1 MYYFLSHLSLIDL
14 CYTSNITPKLI
25 GDLLV
30 ERKTVSYGDCM
41 VQVLIVHFFGG
52 TEIFI
57 LTAMAFDHYVSI
69 CKPLRYVIIM
79 NRTRC
84 NLLLLAAWAGGA
96 VHSFHFFFFFLMA
109 IDFPFCGP
117 NEIDHYFCDTF
128 PLLKIACTDTYIPGV
143 LVTDFSG
150 MVALVTFALLFV
162 SYDII
167 FFTLNTRST

>member
-1 MYYFLSHLSLIDL
+1 
-14 CYTSNITPKLI
+14 
-25 GDLLV
+25 
-30 ERKTVSYGDCM
+30 
-41 VQVLIVHFFGG
+41 
-52 TEIFI
+52 
-57 LTAMAFDHYVSI
+57 
-69 CKPLRYVIIM
+69 
-79 NRTRC
+79 
-84 NLLLLAAWAGGA
+84 
-96 VHSFHFFFFFLMA
+96 MA

-167 FFTLNTRST
+167 FFTLNTRSTEGRHKALSTCGSHITVVI

>member
-30 ERKTVSYGDCM
+30 ERKTISYGDCM
-41 VQVLIVHFFGG
+41 VQVLIMHFFGG

-57 LTAMAFDHYVSI
+57 LTDMVLDRYVAI
-69 CKPLRYVIIM
+69 CKPLHYVIIM

-96 VHSFHFFFFFLMA
+96 VHSFHFFFF
-109 IDFPFCGP
+109 
-117 NEIDHYFCDTF
+117 
-128 PLLKIACTDTYIPGV
+128 
-143 LVTDFSG
+143 
-150 MVALVTFALLFV
+150 
-162 SYDII
+162 
-167 FFTLNTRST
+167 